1 MKRTLLYVAML
12 TVALAIP
19 VERTNLEEMKPVEM
33 VYLYEEADHV
43 TISTDTG
50 DRGSGID
57 IPEAMSNLRETTA
70 GIIYLDTANYLLIG
84 KETEVYVKELRPFL
98 KDDVRICHAEGEID
112 METVGEYL
120 RVHQPEVKLE
130 DWDTGSK
137 LQTLKGNGGLKLVE

>member
-12 TVALAIP
+12 TVALVIP
-19 VERTNLEEMKPVEM
+19 VERTNLEEMKPVEV
-33 VYLYEEADHV
+33 VYLYEEADLI
-43 TISTDTG
+43 TLSTDTG

-57 IPEAMSNLRETTA
+57 IPEAMSNLRQTTA

-98 KDDVRICHAEGEID
+98 KDDVRICIAEGKID
-112 METVGEYL
+112 MKTVGQYL
-120 RVHQPEVKLE
+120 RVHQPEVKME
-130 DWDTGSK
+130 NWEAGRK